1 MPEARNDVTSS
12 LKVLY
17 AIGAYQALGASP
29 FAIESLE
36 PAAASALGDSYQVI
50 EQLTSLITAHQG
62 RGSMT
67 AVLLDKENP
76 TAEVTLGEFRV
87 RLRHDYTWEWASP
100 ARLGPIWPMAAAV
113 IINSGP
119 REYTI
124 AGNGLIA
131 TFTPEPAITGVSGI
145 ERIEEGSF
153 QNGKWIAGRRLNGD
167 ENHQGR
173 QLRLPVGAF
182 GIQRIWLYR

>member
-1 MPEARNDVTSS
+1 
-12 LKVLY
+12 
-17 AIGAYQALGASP
+17 
-29 FAIESLE
+29 
-36 PAAASALGDSYQVI
+36 
-50 EQLTSLITAHQG
+50 
-62 RGSMT
+62 
-67 AVLLDKENP
+67 
-76 TAEVTLGEFRV
+76 
-87 RLRHDYTWEWASP
+87 
-100 ARLGPIWPMAAAV
+100 MAAAV

-124 AGNGLIA
+124 AGNGVIA
-131 TFTPEPAITGVSGI
+131 TFTPVTPDLAPIAGISGI

>member
-1 MPEARNDVTSS
+1 
-12 LKVLY
+12 
-17 AIGAYQALGASP
+17 
-29 FAIESLE
+29 
-36 PAAASALGDSYQVI
+36 
-50 EQLTSLITAHQG
+50 
-62 RGSMT
+62 MT

-76 TAEVTLGEFRV
+76 IGRGVAGRIP
-87 RLRHDYTWEWASP
+87 RAP
-100 ARLGPIWPMAAAV
+100 AARLHLGVVVTRAAGAELAAWRRAV

-124 AGNGLIA
+124 AGNGVIA
-131 TFTPEPAITGVSGI
+131 TFTPGPPPIAGVSGI

-173 QLRLPVGAF
+173 HLRLPVGAF